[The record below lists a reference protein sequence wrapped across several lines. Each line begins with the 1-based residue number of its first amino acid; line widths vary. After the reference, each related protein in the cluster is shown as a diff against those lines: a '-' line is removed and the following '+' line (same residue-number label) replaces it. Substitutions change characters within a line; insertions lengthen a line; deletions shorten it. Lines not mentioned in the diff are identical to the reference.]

1 MEQTLEKE
9 VEIIY
14 DISNKKVS
22 KEKIRTQL
30 EELIKNG
37 RNGDSQQSYS
47 GIKRDAIKY
56 LNDYYKEGK

>member
-1 MEQTLEKE
+1 MKPLEKE

-30 EELIKNG
+30 EELITNG
-37 RNGDSQQSYS
+37 RDGDSKQSYS
-47 GIKRDAIKY
+47 GIVKGSVKY